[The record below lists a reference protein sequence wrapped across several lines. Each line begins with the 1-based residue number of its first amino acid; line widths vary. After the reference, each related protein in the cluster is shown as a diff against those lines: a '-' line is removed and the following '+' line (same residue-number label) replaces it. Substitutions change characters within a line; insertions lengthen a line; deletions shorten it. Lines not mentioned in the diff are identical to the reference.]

1 MCCDVRQRQYFGG
14 AAAAARA
21 PYRAGPGSSVWERSR
36 MNYLVF
42 RSAVQELLEEEKEWD
57 VHTDWEDVI
66 EEDQPED
73 FIELEQEKGAFYEF
87 MTISMNRLFVSYQE
101 EGWDAV
107 VRELDRYTHREGHRT
122 ARKRGID
129 YEARLDEEGAALY
142 RQLRELRSGIAAE
155 KRVPPYIIFMN
166 RALYEMAA
174 FMPDSM
180 EELRRV
186 YGVGEKNSKEYGEAF
201 LEQIRLFKEN
211 KNRNCIPEYKYSLQ

>member
-57 VHTDWEDVI
+57 VHTDWEEVI

-107 VRELDRYTHREGHRT
+107 VRELDRYTHREGRRT
-122 ARKRGID
+122 
-129 YEARLDEEGAALY
+129 ALY

-211 KNRNCIPEYKYSLQ
+211 KI